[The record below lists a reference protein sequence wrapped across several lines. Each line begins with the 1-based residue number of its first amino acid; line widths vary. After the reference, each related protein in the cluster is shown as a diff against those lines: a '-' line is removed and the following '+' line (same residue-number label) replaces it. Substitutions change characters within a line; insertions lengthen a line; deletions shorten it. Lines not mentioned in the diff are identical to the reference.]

1 MTFFNFIFALIMGV
15 LRVLGCV
22 IFTMVMFMR
31 LDWDVYMRGLEG
43 WDFGEGT
50 VRLRNFSEGAGR
62 QRDFGE
68 GAGGLRY
75 FGEGPES

>member
-1 MTFFNFIFALIMGV
+1 MCLYIRGLYYTALYFMTFFNFIFALIMGV

-43 WDFGEGT
+43 WDFGKGAGG
-50 VRLRNFSEGAGR
+50 LRDFSEGAG
-62 QRDFGE
+62 
-68 GAGGLRY
+68 
-75 FGEGPES
+75 